1 MTLHEKL
8 VVYETVVLALR
19 QQHDLTRVLSK
30 FPLNYQIEAM
40 KFMEA
45 LNNGTTEQSGQ
56 LDGARTQAY
65 LH

>member
-19 QQHDLTRVLSK
+19 KQHDLTKVLAQ

-45 LNNGTTEQSGQ
+45 LNNGVSEQ
-56 LDGARTQAY
+56 DGHIDEVSARAC